1 MEEKGLI
8 ICDSDVIIEFFDRAN
23 KSIENRLVEMGR
35 ENLCISSVTYSEI
48 IFGSI
53 DKDHLTTL
61 SKGLEKFIVVDIDQ
75 RVDTIHRE
83 LVKKYS
89 LSHKLGIQDA
99 LIAATALNYEIKL
112 FTLNTKDFKFIE
124 GLELL

>member
-48 IFGSI
+48 IFGST

>member
-48 IFGSI
+48 IFGST

-75 RVDTIHRE
+75 RIDTIHQE

>member
-48 IFGSI
+48 IFGST

-75 RVDTIHRE
+75 RIDTIHRE

-112 FTLNTKDFKFIE
+112 FTLNTKDFKFID

>member
-8 ICDSDVIIEFFDRAN
+8 ICDLDVIIEFFDRAN

-53 DKDHLTTL
+53 DQDQLTTL

-75 RVDTIHRE
+75 RIDTIHRE

>member
-48 IFGSI
+48 IFGST

-75 RVDTIHRE
+75 RIDTIHRE